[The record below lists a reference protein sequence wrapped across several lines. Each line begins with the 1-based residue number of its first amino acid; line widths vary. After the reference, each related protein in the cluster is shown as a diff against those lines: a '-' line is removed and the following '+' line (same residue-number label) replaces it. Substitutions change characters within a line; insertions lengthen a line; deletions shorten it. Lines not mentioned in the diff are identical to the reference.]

1 MATAK
6 KTTTYTAPVYKNKTT
21 YSAGAYKGYKGDS
34 QMAQNTIP
42 NAKKVTTIKGGTKA
56 ANQGLNYLN
65 QLDTNLG
72 GLYGN
77 SAAILIDNGALQ
89 AIESARK
96 NMQDMTNRQYND
108 NANTYYQMYR
118 QNQAKLPENLSRLG
132 ITGGASETASLNQ
145 LNNYSN
151 NLYNNESARAN
162 ALNEGN
168 MKYDQMIADNSVQL
182 SRQLADMY
190 YNLGKGLLDERRAN
204 QRADWE
210 WNRNADYDRYQY
222 NRDVGYD
229 NYKWNRDVDYD
240 RYKFNRDVG
249 YGDYT
254 YNRDITRED
263 QLYNRNIARENELNA
278 YDRALA
284 QAQYTGDFSVMKKF
298 GWSDSDV
305 SKANSLMANS
315 GTSGGSGGYGSYGGY
330 GGYGG
335 SSGSGSGSGSGSDE
349 NWVDWGDDEE
359 TTSGYSTVPIS
370 NVLNYGAGLTS
381 AIGNYVTANA
391 PASKSTWTAPT
402 VNSSGSRNI
411 KQETKDRYSR
421 GNGHAAATIP
431 EKKNKGKGSTGGS
444 SRSRTYNVKS
454 YR

>member
-1 MATAK
+1 MATSK
-6 KTTTYTAPVYKNKTT
+6 KTTTYTAPAYT
-21 YSAGAYKGYKGDS
+21 YTGNQD
-34 QMAQNTIP
+34 MANNTVP
-42 NAKKVTTIKGGTKA
+42 KAKKVTKVKGGTNA
-56 ANQGLNYLN
+56 ANQGLAYLN
-65 QLDTNLG
+65 QLDSNVG

-77 SAAILIDNGALQ
+77 ASQILIDNGALQ

-145 LNNYSN
+145 LNNYSS

-190 YNLGKGLLDERRAN
+190 FNLGKGLLDERRTNA
-204 QRADWE
+204 RADYE
-210 WNRNADYDRYQY
+210 WGRN
-222 NRDVGYD
+222 
-229 NYKWNRDVDYD
+229 VDYD

-249 YGDYT
+249 YDDYT
-254 YNRDITRED
+254 YNRNISRED
-263 QLYNRNIARENELNA
+263 ELNA

-284 QAQYTGDFSVMKKF
+284 QAQYTGDFSVMKKY

-305 SKANSLMANS
+305 SKANALFAGN

-335 SSGSGSGSGSGSDE
+335 FGSGSGSGTDF
-349 NWVDWGDDEE
+349 EE
-359 TTSGYSTVPIS
+359 VPDIEE
-370 NVLNYGAGLTS
+370 
-381 AIGNYVTANA
+381 
-391 PASKSTWTAPT
+391 PTAPDYYGQNPTYMTT
-402 VNSSGSRNI
+402 VSPMKI
-411 KQETKDRYSR
+411 AVQTKTKPYSDPYYDLM
-421 GNGHAAATIP
+421 ATDVD
-431 EKKNKGKGSTGGS
+431 KNKNTNPYTKRYAYT
-444 SRSRTYNVKS
+444 R
-454 YR
+454 

>member
-1 MATAK
+1 MATSK
-6 KTTTYTAPVYKNKTT
+6 KTTTYTAPT
-21 YSAGAYKGYKGDS
+21 YTYTAN
-34 QMAQNTIP
+34 QNMAQNTVP
-42 NAKKVTTIKGGTKA
+42 KAKKVTKIKGGTNA
-56 ANQGLNYLN
+56 ANQGLTYLN

-77 SAAILIDNGALQ
+77 ASQILIDNGALQ
-89 AIESARK
+89 SIESARK

-108 NANTYYQMYR
+108 NANTYYQMYK

-145 LNNYSN
+145 LNNYST

-204 QRADWE
+204 ARADYE
-210 WNRNADYDRYQY
+210 WGRGVDYDRYKY

-229 NYKWNRDVDYD
+229 DY
-240 RYKFNRDVG
+240 
-249 YGDYT
+249 
-254 YNRDITRED
+254 
-263 QLYNRNIARENELNA
+263 QYNRNISREDELNA

-284 QAQYTGDFSVMKKF
+284 QAQYTGDFSVMKRY

-305 SKANSLMANS
+305 SKANALVANS
-315 GTSGGSGGYGSYGGY
+315 GTSGGSGGYGSYYGS

-335 SSGSGSGSGSGSDE
+335 SDSDSDE
-349 NWVDWGDDEE
+349 DNVPVPE
-359 TTSGYSTVPIS
+359 TNTNPNLPNLYWNP
-370 NVLNYGAGLTS
+370 NYGSRPNSDSTKVNTS
-381 AIGNYVTANA
+381 AIPYKSDKTGVTLNA
-391 PASKSTWTAPT
+391 RDVSLYDD
-402 VNSSGSRNI
+402 RN
-411 KQETKDRYSR
+411 KYTKRYAYTR
-421 GNGHAAATIP
+421 
-431 EKKNKGKGSTGGS
+431 
-444 SRSRTYNVKS
+444 
-454 YR
+454 

>member
-1 MATAK
+1 MATSK
-6 KTTTYTAPVYKNKTT
+6 KTTTYTAPNYT
-21 YSAGAYKGYKGDS
+21 YTGNQA
-34 QMAQNTIP
+34 MAQNTVP
-42 NAKKVTTIKGGTKA
+42 KAKKVTKIKGGTNA
-56 ANQGLNYLN
+56 ANQGLTYLN

-77 SAAILIDNGALQ
+77 ASQILIDNGALQ
-89 AIESARK
+89 SIESARK

-108 NANTYYQMYR
+108 NANTYYQMYK

-145 LNNYSN
+145 LNNYST

-204 QRADWE
+204 ARADYE
-210 WNRNADYDRYQY
+210 WGRGVDYDRYKY

-229 NYKWNRDVDYD
+229 DY
-240 RYKFNRDVG
+240 
-249 YGDYT
+249 
-254 YNRDITRED
+254 
-263 QLYNRNIARENELNA
+263 QYNRNISREDELNA

-284 QAQYTGDFSVMKKF
+284 QAQYTGDFSVMKRY

-305 SKANSLMANS
+305 SKANALMANS

-335 SSGSGSGSGSGSDE
+335 YTDYGDSDS
-349 NWVDWGDDEE
+349 DWLYEE
-359 TTSGYSTVPIS
+359 EEPYSTSSYAFVPS
-370 NVLNYGAGLTS
+370 ANTSKYNETYGGTS
-381 AIGNYVTANA
+381 
-391 PASKSTWTAPT
+391 SKGGSPYTYTPPT
-402 VNSSGSRNI
+402 IDTTGSRDI
-411 KQETKDRYSR
+411 KQETRDRYSR
-421 GNGHAAATIP
+421 GGGHAAATIP

-444 SRSRTYNVKS
+444 SNSRNYNVYS